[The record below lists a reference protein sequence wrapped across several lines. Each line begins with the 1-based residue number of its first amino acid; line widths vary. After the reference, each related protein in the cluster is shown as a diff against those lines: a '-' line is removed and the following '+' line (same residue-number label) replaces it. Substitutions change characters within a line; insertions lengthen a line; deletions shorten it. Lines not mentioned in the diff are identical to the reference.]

1 LSLIATF
8 DHQHKN
14 VFTNN
19 NSSWYNVEPGFR
31 NGDIAKTVARSLSGF
46 GFNSTWVVTD
56 GFDGGRGW
64 VQSRLGTESSGTSFT
79 EILSPSRVISGTKF
93 LQAGSD

>member
-1 LSLIATF
+1 M
-8 DHQHKN
+8 
-14 VFTNN
+14 V
-19 NSSWYNVEPGFR
+19 R
-31 NGDIAKTVARSLSGF
+31 NGDVARTIARALSGL

-64 VQSRLGTESSGTSFT
+64 VQSRLATEAPGASFT
-79 EILSPSRVISGTKF
+79 QILSPSRVLSSGTKV